1 MSIYDVFNK
10 GKKEENTDRQAWG
23 NNFDKRAWSEQKQAQ
38 RKDAYELIDKTTEL
52 IATNPQAFK
61 QYLEV
66 QSQFDR
72 YTPTNA
78 ILVSAQMPEATQ
90 LKSYEDWKKK
100 RVYLNPSAKDNKI
113 TILEPGKLY
122 ERQDGTTAT
131 SFNAKIVYDVS
142 HTTARIKTEDMEQKP
157 IRELLTALIEAS
169 PVGFQPID
177 DLEVTA
183 YYNDAQQTIYLRKDL
198 SEVQLFNSMTLAVAS
213 AIYEL
218 KHNEDPFRSEFKS
231 YCVSYMLS
239 HKYGVDTSAF
249 SFEQLPPELAELRQ
263 QEFRGDLNSMRDV
276 LGEIHKEMYQHLEK
290 DNFDKNNFDK
300 NKSEKNRDQER

>member
-10 GKKEENTDRQAWG
+10 GKKEDD
-23 NNFDKRAWSEQKQAQ
+23 FDKKAWSEQKQAQ
-38 RKDAYELIDKTTEL
+38 RKAAYELIDKRTEL

-61 QYLEV
+61 EYLEV

-113 TILEPGKLY
+113 TILEPGKQY

-131 SFNAKIVYDVS
+131 SFNAKTVYDVS
-142 HTTARIKTEDMEQKP
+142 HTTARVKTEDMEQKP
-157 IRELLTALIEAS
+157 MRELISALIEAS

-183 YYNDAQQTIYLRKDL
+183 YYDDTQQIIFLKKDL
-198 SEVQLFNSMTLAVAS
+198 SEVQLFNCMALEVAS
-213 AIYEL
+213 AIYQL
-218 KHNEDPFRSEFKS
+218 KHNEERLYSDFKS

-239 HKYGVDTSAF
+239 HKYGINTVLF
-249 SFEQLPPELAELRQ
+249 SFEKSPELRGEKTRDEY
-263 QEFRGDLNSMRDV
+263 QEFKHTLNSIRDV
-276 LGEIHKEMYQHLEK
+276 FGEIHKEMYQYLEK
-290 DNFDKNNFDK
+290 DNFKKNNHEKKTKK
-300 NKSEKNRDQER
+300 NKDQER